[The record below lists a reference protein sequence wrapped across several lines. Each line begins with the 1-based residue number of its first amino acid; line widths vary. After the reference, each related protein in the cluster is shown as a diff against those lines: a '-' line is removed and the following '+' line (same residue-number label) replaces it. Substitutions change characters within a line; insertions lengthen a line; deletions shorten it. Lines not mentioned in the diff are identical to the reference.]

1 MVAGKAH
8 STAEYAKVAQ
18 RNSVCCVEGG
28 AQNLVSLDSGDAL
41 RQGCALGDGEVVH
54 HLVGCSVAGLETHT
68 SHVLC
73 RALLE
78 AYTVLHICMH

>member
-28 AQNLVSLDSGDAL
+28 AQNLVSLDSGDTL
-41 RQGCALGDGEVVH
+41 RQGRALGDGKVVH
-54 HLVGCSVAGLETHT
+54 QHLVECSGW
-68 SHVLC
+68 VLC
-73 RALLE
+73 VSQLR
-78 AYTVLHICMH
+78 TCTRCKCMFTYA